1 MFHSV
6 CSCYLIF
13 SFRDSY
19 LHGYEFKETFKVSLV
34 PFFLNTLSLPYY
46 RILYAGLRETFCSV
60 NDFLNIVF
68 FFDSLI
74 YN

>member
-1 MFHSV
+1 MFHSI

-34 PFFLNTLSLPYY
+34 PFFLKHFHFLATEHYTQGLEKHSVQLMTFKK
-46 RILYAGLRETFCSV
+46 ILF
-60 NDFLNIVF
+60 F
-68 FFDSLI
+68 FFDSHI
-74 YN
+74 